1 MAKIIILE
9 KQKAMMMTMIMIP
22 EPVRDYNN
30 RVITRSNKKI
40 KITFEYWKSDEN
52 IYLIKNMSDSR
63 NFVNCL
69 KVLFWK
75 FRDRL
80 MWAIFL
86 MHTFSQIYEKNNEDC
101 FQLFQDQAA
110 IYLFKVAMETTKHC
124 VKSDLHQQ

>member
-1 MAKIIILE
+1 
-9 KQKAMMMTMIMIP
+9 
-22 EPVRDYNN
+22 
-30 RVITRSNKKI
+30 
-40 KITFEYWKSDEN
+40 
-52 IYLIKNMSDSR
+52 MSDSR

-86 MHTFSQIYEKNNEDC
+86 MHTFSQIYEKSNEDC